1 MRPLARTALVEQAKG
16 CDMRG
21 ISHSWIDPQGKV
33 HLSPRGHDNWAKDK
47 IRSSPSLG
55 RQFEKAHAHWV
66 EAGMVG
72 YLQPRPRSF
81 LIDQGW
87 VRVANFLTFQV
98 RDSTSVSQ
106 RALDSAVNLII
117 DCAVKTGIDPETTVV
132 RVDDRD
138 VRTLHKVSVSE
149 IVRIWGGRKAED
161 RLFDALMAR
170 IASRVAARHH
180 LKQAEMSHAASISLM
195 KWLSKVAK
203 SLGVAKD
210 VYVVGG
216 AVRNFLID
224 KPIKDIDMV
233 VDSLALKGNRDSAWV
248 SQQIAR
254 RIPTQTD
261 IVTDNLMVS
270 KVFIKGPWE
279 LDGHQMEGEVIEI
292 VNAREEVYEEDAEGN
307 FLGHKPLRVDPT
319 SLDVDVTRREFTFNT
334 LMWSLADLASG
345 PDKAEII
352 DLTGCGLKDLE
363 NREMRCPQDP
373 DKTFA
378 QDPTRIIRTIKFAFK
393 YGFKLPPDVKAAAKR
408 QAKGLKRIPS
418 KAWGALRDII
428 LENPQY
434 KKALLVMD
442 DLGVVEVLK
451 DMVQADK
458 SFANTLSNYTRNRG
472 IAFMFDL
479 MDLGLPVGTVGFL
492 SGPEIKRFRE
502 ITTPMDR
509 EEAQAFRDA
518 LHNPGMAY
526 QDKKFIPSLAREM
539 GVPGNK
545 MKDFMPSVTAIA
557 RELLLENPKLKGR
570 SLTNL
575 VRQEAQKLRV
585 ASRVAGWKQAGIS
598 FMEMPSPLNYNEGSA
613 KRLALCT
620 TDSRKMELEEGYS
633 ERENPRSYFHKQDP
647 CIVSFVDFIPY
658 GGDSI
663 FIAYM
668 NTRDDAERKG
678 YATKLIE
685 EFYRR
690 HGKKVKSDGTMY
702 WGKLMHKG
710 TEKLFRKMEKKYPKI
725 YHKGKFG
732 WAG

>member
-1 MRPLARTALVEQAKG
+1 MRPLDADYQALRQKEISLRDFLKRHPKIKAVGTQRLPEISGSGLESGYGYDCFTHAELRAVQLSG
-16 CDMRG
+16 IDSYYDVDWELIG
-21 ISHSWIDPQGKV
+21 ISGAGSNPRKGTEIPWSEAKKGDWVRWPDMGGHYGVVIDPNRKIVESCWGYGGVVFQHPADYSIYNGRGRVFPVRPKEERVARRLQAGNRYYRIQPAGKP
-33 HLSPRGHDNWAKDK
+33 LRRSKDWNGK
-47 IRSSPSLG
+47 PLDGMFVFKSLKYLKEATLLWRPSEFKG
-55 RQFEKAHAHWV
+55 AEVVEIHYSGKEWEHPV
-66 EAGMVG
+66 EAGT
-72 YLQPRPRSF
+72 
-81 LIDQGW
+81 LIDP
-87 VRVANFLTFQV
+87 
-98 RDSTSVSQ
+98 D
-106 RALDSAVNLII
+106 
-117 DCAVKTGIDPETTVV
+117 K
-132 RVDDRD
+132 
-138 VRTLHKVSVSE
+138 
-149 IVRIWGGRKAED
+149 
-161 RLFDALMAR
+161 AR
-170 IASRVAARHH
+170 ITKRFSIRDYLGPKEASPSRIAAR
-180 LKQAEMSHAASISLM
+180 KQAEMSHAASIALM

-203 SLGVAKD
+203 SMGVAKH

-292 VNAREEVYEEDAEGN
+292 VNAREEVYEEDIEGN
-307 FLGHKPLRVDPT
+307 FLGHKPIRVDPT

-418 KAWGALRDII
+418 KAWGALRDIV

-442 DLGVVEVLK
+442 DLGVIEVLK

-518 LHNPGMAY
+518 LQNPGMAY

-557 RELLLENPKLKGR
+557 RELLLENPKLMGR

-575 VRQEAQKLRV
+575 VRQEAKGLKM
-585 ASRVAGWKQAGIS
+585 ASRVAVR
-598 FMEMPSPLNYNEGSA
+598 SA
-613 KRLALCT
+613 
-620 TDSRKMELEEGYS
+620 
-633 ERENPRSYFHKQDP
+633 NPR
-647 CIVSFVDFIPY
+647 
-658 GGDSI
+658 
-663 FIAYM
+663 A
-668 NTRDDAERKG
+668 
-678 YATKLIE
+678 
-685 EFYRR
+685 
-690 HGKKVKSDGTMY
+690 
-702 WGKLMHKG
+702 
-710 TEKLFRKMEKKYPKI
+710 
-725 YHKGKFG
+725 
-732 WAG
+732 